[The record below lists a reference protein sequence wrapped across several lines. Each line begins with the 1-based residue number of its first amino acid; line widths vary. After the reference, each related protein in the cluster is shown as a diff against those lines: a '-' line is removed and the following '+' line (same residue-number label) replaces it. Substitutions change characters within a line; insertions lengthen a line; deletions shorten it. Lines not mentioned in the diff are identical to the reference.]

1 MSEPNLY
8 PTRPAAA
15 REKAL
20 RDKLKEQS
28 LQIQVLVDEI
38 ERLRSSQTN
47 NSNNENIDLQNVK
60 IKNDLA
66 NKNLIDIN
74 KKTETNHDNN
84 NADLESFTGMQQVL
98 INSNCLYYKTIPSHF

>member
-8 PTRPAAA
+8 PTRPAVA

-20 RDKLKEQS
+20 REKLKEQS

-47 NSNNENIDLQNVK
+47 NSNNENIDLQKNK
-60 IKNDLA
+60 IKIDLV
-66 NKNLIDIN
+66 NNNLIDIN
-74 KKTETNHDNN
+74 KKTETNHDSN
-84 NADLESFTGMQQVL
+84 NADLESFTAMQQVL